1 MVLGASGAAR
11 RRPHDHLPLSS
22 VGTLVTVNQ
31 TETAAGRLGIAD
43 VIRFVLELFAFVTL
57 GIWGFVAWPGP
68 WLNVVLGIGTP
79 LFAILLWAL
88 FCSPRAVVQLDAF
101 GKALIEILIM
111 GSAALAWL
119 MLGQPILA
127 VVFGVAAA
135 ISGVISGRR
144 ELS

>member
-1 MVLGASGAAR
+1 MI
-11 RRPHDHLPLSS
+11 
-22 VGTLVTVNQ
+22 VNQQ
-31 TETAAGRLGIAD
+31 TETAPGAIGIAE
-43 VIRFVLELFAFVTL
+43 VIRFVLELFAFVSL
-57 GIWGFVAWPGP
+57 GIWGFLAWPGP

-88 FCSPRAVVQLDAF
+88 FRSPRAVVRLDAF

-119 MLGQPILA
+119 MLGQPIVA

-135 ISGVISGRR
+135 VSGVISGRK

>member
-1 MVLGASGAAR
+1 
-11 RRPHDHLPLSS
+11 
-22 VGTLVTVNQ
+22 VNSE
-31 TETAAGRLGIAD
+31 TETAAGRIGIAD
-43 VIRFVLELFAFVTL
+43 VIRFVLELFAFVSL
-57 GIWGFVAWPGP
+57 GIWGFLAWPGP
-68 WLNVVLGIGTP
+68 WLNIVLCVATP

-88 FCSPRAVVQLDAF
+88 FRSPRAVVKLDAF

-119 MLGQPILA
+119 SLGQPIIA
-127 VVFGVAAA
+127 VVFGLAAT